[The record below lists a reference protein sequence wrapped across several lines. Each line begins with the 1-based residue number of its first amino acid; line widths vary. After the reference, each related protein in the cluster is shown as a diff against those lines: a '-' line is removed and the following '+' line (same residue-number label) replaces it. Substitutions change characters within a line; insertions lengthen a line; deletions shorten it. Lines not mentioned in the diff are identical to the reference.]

1 MLAKI
6 TFLGAT
12 GTVTGSKYLLET
24 CGKKLLI
31 DCGLFQGIK
40 KNRLRNWE
48 PFPINPAEIDAVI
61 LTHAHID
68 HCGYL
73 PRLTKEGFTG
83 PIYCTHTTHEFC
95 KLLLLD
101 SAHLQEEDARWA
113 NKKGFSKHKPA
124 LPLYTTPDAE
134 KCLQQF
140 NSRHYGETIQLTD
153 DMRLKFRDAGHILG
167 SAFANIKIT
176 KGETVRKFLFSGD
189 IGGPNRPILND
200 PSQVYEVDYLIV
212 ESTYGN
218 RLHGDKLSNREDEL
232 AAVINKNVERGGI
245 LVIPAFAVGRTQ
257 ELLYHIRELENR
269 GAIPTLPVY
278 IDSPMAINATAI
290 TAEMQSGYDMT
301 ARMLMLDGQ
310 EILETGNFNIAKSV
324 DESKALHNVKGPAII
339 MSASGMLAGGRI
351 LHHLKNRLSHPENSL
366 LFVGYQAEG
375 TRGRALQGGKTEIKI
390 HGQMIPVKA
399 HIETIS
405 GFSAHADYREIL
417 AWLMGFNRAPLKTFV
432 VHGEPEA
439 SQAMGDKIKQT
450 LDWPVTIP
458 EHGQSFE
465 LN

>member
-6 TFLGAT
+6 SFLGAT
-12 GTVTGSKYLLET
+12 GTVTGSKFLLET

-31 DCGLFQGIK
+31 DCGLFQGMK
-40 KNRLRNWE
+40 KNRLKNWE
-48 PFPINPAEIDAVI
+48 PFPVPPSEIDAVI

-73 PRLTKEGFTG
+73 PRLTKEGFKG

-134 KCLQQF
+134 KCLKQF
-140 NSRHYGETIQLTD
+140 VSQKYGKSLNLAD
-153 DMRLKFRDAGHILG
+153 GLRVKFRDAGHILG
-167 SAFANIKIT
+167 SAFAEFKVT
-176 KGETVRKFLFSGD
+176 QGETVRKILFSGD

-200 PSQVYEVDYLIV
+200 PVQVREVDYLIV

-218 RLHGDKLSNREDEL
+218 RLHGDNQTNREEEL
-232 AAVINKNVERGGI
+232 AKAINESVERSGV
-245 LVIPAFAVGRTQ
+245 LLIPAFAVGRTQ
-257 ELLYHIRELENR
+257 ELLFHIRELESS

-278 IDSPMAINATAI
+278 IDSPMAINATKI
-290 TAEMQSGYDMT
+290 TQEMQSGYDFT
-301 ARMLMLDGQ
+301 ARMLILDGHD
-310 EILETGNFNIAKSV
+310 ILRTGNLNIAKSV
-324 DESKALHNVKGPAII
+324 DESKALHNIKGPAII
-339 MSASGMLAGGRI
+339 ISASGMLAGGRI
-351 LHHLKNRLSHPENSL
+351 LHHLKHRLSKPENTL

-390 HGQMIPVKA
+390 HGQMVPVKA

-417 AWLMGFNRAPLKTFV
+417 AWLMGFNRAPKQTFV

-439 SQAMGDKIKQT
+439 SQGMHDKIKDQ
-450 LDWPVTIP
+450 LGWSATIP
-458 EHGQSFE
+458 EQGQSFE
-465 LN
+465 LD

>member
-12 GTVTGSKYLLET
+12 GTVTGSKYLFEA
-24 CGKKLLI
+24 CGRKLLI
-31 DCGLFQGIK
+31 DCGLFQGLK
-40 KNRLRNWE
+40 ENRQRNWE
-48 PFPINPAEIDAVI
+48 PFPVNPAGIDAVI

-73 PRLTKEGFTG
+73 PRLTREGFTG
-83 PIYCTHTTHEFC
+83 PVYCTHVTHEFC
-95 KLLLLD
+95 KLLLPD

-124 LPLYTTPDAE
+124 LPLYTTADVE

-140 NSRHYGETIQLTD
+140 SARHYGESINLAD
-153 DMRLKFRDAGHILG
+153 GMRLKFRDAGHILG

-176 KGETVRKFLFSGD
+176 QGDTVSKILFSGD

-200 PSQVYEVDYLIV
+200 PTQVYEVDYLLV

-218 RLHGDKLSNREDEL
+218 RLHGDKQSNREQEL
-232 AAVINKNVERGGI
+232 ARVINDSVKRGGVLI
-245 LVIPAFAVGRTQ
+245 IPAFAVGRTQ
-257 ELLYHIRELENR
+257 ELLYHIRELEMS
-269 GAIPTLPVY
+269 GAIPALPVY

-290 TAEMQSGYDMT
+290 TTKMQDGYDMT
-301 ARMLMLDGQ
+301 ARMLMLDGI
-310 EILETGNFNIAKSV
+310 EILKTNNLHIAKSV
-324 DESKALHNVKGPAII
+324 EESKALHTIKGPAII

-351 LHHLKNRLSHPENSL
+351 LHHLFQRLPKPQNTL

-375 TRGRALQGGKTEIKI
+375 TRGRALQGGNTEVKI
-390 HGQMIPVKA
+390 HGQMVPVKA

-405 GFSAHADYREIL
+405 GFSGHADYREIL
-417 AWLMGFNRAPLKTFV
+417 AWLMGFNRPPKQTFI
-432 VHGEPEA
+432 VHGEPDA
-439 SQAMGDKIKQT
+439 SQAMSDKIQKQ
-450 LDWPVTIP
+450 LNWSVTIP
-458 EHGQSFE
+458 KHGQSFE

>member
-12 GTVTGSKYLLET
+12 GTVTGSKYLFEA

-31 DCGLFQGIK
+31 DCGLFQGLK
-40 KNRLRNWE
+40 ENRQRNWE
-48 PFPINPAEIDAVI
+48 PFPVNPAEIDAVI

-73 PRLTKEGFTG
+73 PRLTREGFTG
-83 PIYCTHTTHEFC
+83 PVYCTHVTHEFC
-95 KLLLLD
+95 KLLLPD

-124 LPLYTTPDAE
+124 LPLYTTPDVE
-134 KCLQQF
+134 KCLKQF
-140 NSRHYGETIQLTD
+140 SSRHYGESINLAD
-153 DMRLKFRDAGHILG
+153 GLRLKFRDAGHILG

-176 KGETVRKFLFSGD
+176 QGDTVSKILFSGD

-200 PSQVYEVDYLIV
+200 PTQVYEVDYLIV

-218 RLHGDKLSNREDEL
+218 RLHGDKQSNREQEL
-232 AAVINKNVERGGI
+232 ARVINDSVKRGGI
-245 LVIPAFAVGRTQ
+245 LIIPAFAVGRTQ
-257 ELLYHIRELENR
+257 ELLYHIRELEMS
-269 GAIPTLPVY
+269 GAIPALTVY

-290 TAEMQSGYDMT
+290 TTKMQGCYDMT
-301 ARMLMLDGQ
+301 ARMLLLDDI
-310 EILETGNFNIAKSV
+310 EILKTNNLHIAKSV
-324 DESKALHNVKGPAII
+324 EESKALHAVKGPAII

-351 LHHLKNRLSHPENSL
+351 LHHLAQRLPKAENTL

-375 TRGRALQGGKTEIKI
+375 TRGRALQGGNTEVKI

-405 GFSAHADYREIL
+405 GFSGHADYREIL
-417 AWLMGFNRAPLKTFV
+417 AWLMGFNRPPKQTFI
-432 VHGEPEA
+432 VHGEPDA
-439 SQAMGDKIKQT
+439 SQAMSDKIKKQ
-450 LDWPVTIP
+450 LNWSVTIP
-458 EHGQSFE
+458 KPAQSFE
-465 LN
+465 LH